1 MKQNKKYNNKSRKK
15 RMNTKKHRFSQDS
28 KVIAFFVLALVF
40 YILSKTVICSQNMT
54 LSMRDQELS
63 KKLSQ
68 TQQQVDQLTSQVNN
82 LEEKSRVLGLLNDKV
97 AENQKNV
104 YIID

>member
-15 RMNTKKHRFSQDS
+15 RIKKRSRFSRDS
-28 KVIAFFVLALVF
+28 KVIAFFVLAMVF
-40 YILSKTVICSQNMT
+40 YILFKTVICSQNVT

-68 TQQQVDQLTSQVNN
+68 TQQQVDQLTSQVNS

>member
-1 MKQNKKYNNKSRKK
+1 
-15 RMNTKKHRFSQDS
+15 
-28 KVIAFFVLALVF
+28 
-40 YILSKTVICSQNMT
+40 
-54 LSMRDQELS
+54 MRDQELS

-68 TQQQVDQLTSQVNN
+68 TQQQVDQLTSQVNS